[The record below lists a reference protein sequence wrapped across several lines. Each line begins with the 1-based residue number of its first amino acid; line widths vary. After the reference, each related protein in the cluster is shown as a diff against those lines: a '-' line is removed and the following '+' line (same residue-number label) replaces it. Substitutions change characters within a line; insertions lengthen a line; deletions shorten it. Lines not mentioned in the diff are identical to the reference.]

1 MRILARLGYA
11 IRIQFSKVWLPVFLV
26 IPALVGC
33 RRDIAPV
40 DVILVAGQSNAV
52 GFDADPQ
59 LLPPDPHDR
68 SVLFWW
74 RCGDPPPDVHDSN
87 SGGKWTYLQP
97 QPKGNP
103 LPVDQDTRQFGNFSH
118 ANGGFG
124 PEIGLARTMIDHGGR
139 LVAIIK
145 VAFSGTGIH
154 TDWSPR
160 DDGPSGACYRSLV
173 AESRAA
179 IRALRARGLN
189 PTLRA
194 IAWVQGES
202 DCNAKD
208 AGLYQA
214 RMSVFITDLRA
225 DLGAPGLFV
234 LMGFNDRFN
243 GPDDPSTKM
252 VVAAQKDVG
261 RELTHCIYV
270 ETGGASLKNRYHFDA
285 AGNLDVGRRFA
296 LALIAAEDAQPSGKR

>member
-1 MRILARLGYA
+1 MRILARLGHT
-11 IRIQFSKVWLPVFLV
+11 IGIHSGKVWLPVFLV
-26 IPALVGC
+26 IPALMEC
-33 RRDIAPV
+33 RRDIGPV
-40 DVILVAGQSNAV
+40 DVILLAGQSNAV
-52 GFDADPQ
+52 GFDADPN
-59 LLPPDPHDR
+59 LLPPDPRDR
-68 SVLFWW
+68 HVLFWW
-74 RCGDPPPDVHDSN
+74 RCGDPPPDAHDST

-124 PEIGLARTMIDHGGR
+124 PEIEFARTLADNDGH
-139 LVAIIK
+139 LVAIVK

-154 TDWSPR
+154 TDWNPR

-173 AESRAA
+173 TESRAA
-179 IRALRARGLN
+179 IRALSSRGLK

-202 DCNAKD
+202 DCNTKD
-208 AGLYQA
+208 AGLYEA
-214 RMSVFITDLRA
+214 RMSEFITDLRA
-225 DLGAPGLFV
+225 DLGAPRLFV
-234 LMGFNDRFN
+234 LMGLNDRFK
-243 GPDDPSTKM
+243 GPDDPSTKI

-261 RELTHCIYV
+261 RELAHCIYV
-270 ETGGASLKNRYHFDA
+270 ETAGASLANRYHFDA

-296 LALIAAEDAQPSGKR
+296 LALIAAEDAKPSGKM